1 MFKRICSVLR
11 KPVILSLLV
20 IAGLPPYAGC
30 ASSTHEI
37 SEGSTSGHVIL
48 LPGVEGGIWQM
59 RGMRQGLRDAGIH
72 WTIEIIPWGTP
83 PLHSLSNLTDL
94 PANLKRAGQ
103 IAKRITELRA
113 QRPNSAIVLVGYSGG
128 GGLAML
134 TLNALQGDAQ
144 VNRVVLLA
152 AAISNTYD
160 LSVAQKRCSERIV
173 NVYSPRDGIVGWGTS
188 LFGTIDRRNT
198 VSAGHSGFLKAD
210 DSLRVEDKLEQIAW
224 SPQWEA
230 YGHTGTHVCYLFR
243 PWACHVLAP
252 LIDPRIAAKK
262 SSKAFS
268 LSNDVE

>member
-1 MFKRICSVLR
+1 MFKRIFGGLR
-11 KPVILSLLV
+11 KPFMLSLLV
-20 IAGLPPYAGC
+20 FAGLPPFAGC
-30 ASSTHEI
+30 ASSAHEI
-37 SEGSTSGHVIL
+37 STGSTQGHVIL

-59 RGMRQGLRDAGIH
+59 RGMREGLRDAGIH

-83 PLHSLSNLTDL
+83 PLHSLANLTDL
-94 PANLKRAGQ
+94 PANLKRAEQ

-113 QRPNSAIVLVGYSGG
+113 QNHDSAIVLVGYSGG

-144 VNRVVLLA
+144 VTRVVLLA

-160 LSVAQKRCSERIV
+160 LSVARKRCSDRIV

-198 VSAGHSGFLKAD
+198 VSAGHCGFVNSD
-210 DSLRVEDKLEQIAW
+210 GSLQVGVKLQQVAW

-243 PWACHVLAP
+243 PWVCHVLAP
-252 LIDPRIAAKK
+252 LIDPGVGVKAG
-262 SSKAFS
+262 SKAFS
-268 LSNDVE
+268 LSVDVE